1 MHATSSSCN
10 KVIYTETEIA
20 SRFTFSLLV
29 LFVSFVYTL
38 TRENLLN
45 ICAAMRIKTVTILM
59 SHDLTAHRSS
69 YSSATTVS
77 VQNVLNIAATLL
89 EKMLFCRH

>member
-29 LFVSFVYTL
+29 LFVSFVYSIHFNTG
-38 TRENLLN
+38 EPFKHM
-45 ICAAMRIKTVTILM
+45 C
-59 SHDLTAHRSS
+59 S
-69 YSSATTVS
+69 YANKNCYDIDVPRLDCTSIE
-77 VQNVLNIAATLL
+77 L
-89 EKMLFCRH
+89 